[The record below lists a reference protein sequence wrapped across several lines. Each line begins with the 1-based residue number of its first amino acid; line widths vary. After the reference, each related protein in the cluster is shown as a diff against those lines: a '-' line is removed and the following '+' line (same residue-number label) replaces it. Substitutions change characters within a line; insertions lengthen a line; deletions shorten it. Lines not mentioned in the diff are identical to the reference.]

1 MAVFVVWRQGL
12 RKVPITQNT
21 EQLPEESGSWLD
33 LEKIAIV
40 EISSEDPAFP
50 IEHALGGS
58 SETGETGATGWRAA
72 APGPQRIRL
81 LFDQPQRIRRIQL
94 HFVDP
99 VSERSQEFSI
109 VAFAGGELREVA
121 RQQWNFS
128 PQGTTEEREDYKVE
142 LNGVTALELRIDP
155 DRSHDP
161 KQSQHFASLERL
173 RLA

>member
-1 MAVFVVWRQGL
+1 M
-12 RKVPITQNT
+12 RKITIAQDEGKT
-21 EQLPEESGSWLD
+21 TESGSWLD

-40 EISSEDPAFP
+40 EISSEDQAFP
-50 IEHALGGS
+50 IEYALGGAA
-58 SETGETGATGWRAA
+58 GEAATKGWRAA
-72 APGPQRIRL
+72 APGPQRIRI
-81 LFDQPQRIRRIQL
+81 LFDQPQAIRRIQL

-109 VAFAGGELREVA
+109 VAFAGAELREVA

-128 PQGTTEEREDYKVE
+128 PQGATEELEDYRVE
-142 LNGVTALELRIDP
+142 LDGVTALELRIDP

-161 KQSQHFASLERL
+161 KQSQHVASLQRL